1 LKRHS
6 PVRRIGFAAKLLL
19 LALAVVAAVSVMMHF
34 LQDQLLFPTNAVPA
48 AGPLPPTAE
57 RLEIEALGGVRL
69 HGIHF
74 PPRNPGNNPLV
85 LGFGGN
91 AWNGQH
97 VAMELNRL
105 FPDAH
110 VIAFHYRGYR
120 PSTGSPSAQALMAD
134 APLVFD
140 AAIAR
145 TKPTKVVAVGFSIGS
160 GVAAH
165 LAGERKLDGLILV
178 TPFDSLKAAASDL
191 FPWLPLGAFFQ
202 HEMNAAA
209 ALKGNRVPVALI
221 AAERDEIIR
230 PGRTAALRRQV
241 PNLIFDHIVTGVG
254 HNDIYGRA
262 DFEEAMHKAY
272 FLIVSKKKQV

>member
-6 PVRRIGFAAKLLL
+6 PARRIEFAAKPLL
-19 LALAVVAAVSVMMHF
+19 LALAAAAALLTMMNF
-34 LQDQLLFPTNAVPA
+34 LQDHLIFPTNAVPA
-48 AGPLPPTAE
+48 AGSLPPTAE
-57 RLEIEALGGVRL
+57 PLEIEAPGDVQL

-74 PPRNPGNNPLV
+74 PPRNRGNSPLV

-97 VAMELNRL
+97 VAVELNRL

-110 VIAFHYRGYR
+110 VIVFHYRGYR
-120 PSTGSPSAQALMAD
+120 PSTGSPSAKALIAD
-134 APLVFD
+134 APLIYD
-140 AAIAR
+140 AAIAQA
-145 TKPTKVVAVGFSIGS
+145 KPTKVLAVGFSIGS

-165 LAGERKLDGLILV
+165 LAGQRKLDGLILV

-191 FPWLPLGAFFQ
+191 FPWLPVGPFFQ

-209 ALKGNRVPVALI
+209 ALKGNQVPVALI

-230 PGRTAALRRQV
+230 PVRTEALRRQV
-241 PNLIFDHIVTGVG
+241 PNLVFDHIVTGAG
-254 HNDIYGRA
+254 HNDIYGRPA
-262 DFEEAMHKAY
+262 FEEAMQKAY